1 MTADATKQTEAAV
14 RDRFELWLS
23 AEPTRANDLLD
34 RAIERME
41 ERKRKRKEKDVARK
55 SATRKLRLPGKLSD
69 CTETNTDLTE
79 LFLVEGDSAGGSA
92 KSARDRKTQA
102 VLPLRGNLNVAS
114 ATADKLSQNQEL
126 SDLALA
132 LGVKG
137 GKDFSCPVCVARSSS

>member
-1 MTADATKQTEAAV
+1 
-14 RDRFELWLS
+14 
-23 AEPTRANDLLD
+23 
-34 RAIERME
+34 ME
-41 ERKRKRKEKDVARK
+41 DRKRKRKEKMLPANQLPASCARQ
-55 SATRKLRLPGKLSD
+55 AMSD

-102 VLPLRGNLNVAS
+102 VLPLRGKILNVAS

-137 GKDFSCPVCVARSSS
+137 GKDFSLSGLRYGKIIIMTDAC